1 MRTPIAP
8 AIYVSVVLGLTA
20 TGSFAEG
27 PASVAKSASEG
38 PAPDSLVANWTTIYD
53 AGLAASQRHNDEESL
68 RLFERSWETSRTAGQ
83 RGASA
88 AGFGQMYRR
97 LDHVTEAKEWL
108 EHARQAFGA
117 DSRLGSKLALTTA
130 DLADLYRATSEY
142 PEAERLLREALASP
156 VCDAESKGL
165 LRNNLADLLREE
177 GRSTEAEPLFKESI
191 DLSATPWKQRVGA
204 LIGLADIDRQKG
216 DWETS
221 VSRWSEA
228 LEICRRER
236 DRRAESVALRGLGI
250 TWLKAGVPARAEPL
264 LRRSLS
270 IMENDTD
277 MPAEQ
282 VASGHSGLAELYR
295 SENKL
300 ALAESEWSR
309 ALQIDR
315 TALGEGHPQV
325 AVLMEMLAEVYSA
338 RGEFDLAREYSTR
351 ASDAM
356 RSSFGENSMPVAAAL
371 TNRAG
376 VEERASALD
385 AAAKD
390 YDRAVDIARAHPEY
404 RSFQIALV
412 QRYAGLLK
420 AMHRSREAKAL
431 LTQAS
436 LEARSFRSSSPQP

>member
-1 MRTPIAP
+1 
-8 AIYVSVVLGLTA
+8 
-20 TGSFAEG
+20 
-27 PASVAKSASEG
+27 
-38 PAPDSLVANWTTIYD
+38 
-53 AGLAASQRHNDEESL
+53 
-68 RLFERSWETSRTAGQ
+68 
-83 RGASA
+83 
-88 AGFGQMYRR
+88 MYRR

-108 EHARQAFGA
+108 EHARQAFGT

-236 DRRAESVALRGLGI
+236 DPRAEAVALRGLGI